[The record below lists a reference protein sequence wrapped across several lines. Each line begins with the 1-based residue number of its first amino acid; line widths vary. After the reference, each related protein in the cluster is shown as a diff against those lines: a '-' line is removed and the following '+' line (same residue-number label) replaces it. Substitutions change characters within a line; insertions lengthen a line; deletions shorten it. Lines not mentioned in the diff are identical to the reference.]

1 MRSNETMKRVA
12 LVTGANRGIGLEICR
27 QLGAAGYAVVLT
39 ARDAER
45 GAKAAR
51 TLCDEG
57 LDARFHALDVASS
70 GDAGNAADAAQFVER
85 ELGRLDALV
94 NNAAVAIDPE
104 ATLETVD
111 LDVVRRTLEVN
122 LLGALSCCQAFLPM
136 MRRQEYG
143 RIVNV
148 SSGRGSFSKL
158 AAGGPSYRIS
168 KTALNALTVILADE
182 VGGTNILVNAMTP
195 GWVRT
200 RLGGIK
206 APRST
211 AEGAETAVW
220 LATLPDDGP
229 RGRFFRDREDF
240 PW

>member
-1 MRSNETMKRVA
+1 MKRIA
-12 LVTGANRGIGLEICR
+12 LVTGGNRGIGLEICK
-27 QLGAAGYAVVLT
+27 QLGHAGYTVVLT
-39 ARDAER
+39 ARNPEK
-45 GAKAAR
+45 GARAAGM
-51 TLCDEG
+51 LCRDG
-57 LDARFHALDVASS
+57 LDVRFQALDVT
-70 GDAGNAADAAQFVER
+70 DPAAIREAAAFVEG

-94 NNAAVAIDPE
+94 NNAAISLDP
-104 ATLETVD
+104 TGSLETVD
-111 LDVVRRTLEVN
+111 LDVMRRTLDAN
-122 LLGALSCCQAFLPM
+122 LVGALACCQAFLPM

-158 AAGGPSYRIS
+158 AAGGPCYRIS

-182 VGGTNILVNAMTP
+182 VKETNILVNAMTP

-206 APRST
+206 APRTT
-211 AEGAETAVW
+211 AQGAETAVW
-220 LATLPDDGP
+220 LAMLPDHGP
-229 RGRFFRDREDF
+229 RGRFFRDRKDF

>member
-1 MRSNETMKRVA
+1 MKKVV
-12 LVTGANRGIGLEICR
+12 LVTGANRGIGFEICR
-27 QLGAAGYAVVLT
+27 QLGGLGYVVIVT

-45 GAKAAR
+45 GETAAR
-51 TLCDEG
+51 TLRNEG
-57 LDARFHALDVASS
+57 IDARSHPLDVTSPEAV
-70 GDAGNAADAAQFVER
+70 ARTVQFVEK
-85 ELGRLDALV
+85 EIGRLDVLI
-94 NNAAVAIDPE
+94 NNAAIAIDPQE
-104 ATLETVD
+104 ALAEVD
-111 LDVVRRTLEVN
+111 LDIMRRTLETN
-122 LLGALSCCQAFLPM
+122 LLGALRCCQAFLPLM
-136 MRRQEYG
+136 KRQGYG

-148 SSGRGSFSKL
+148 SSGRGSFSRL
-158 AAGGPSYRIS
+158 AAGGPCYRIS
-168 KTALNALTVILADE
+168 KTALNAVTVILADE
-182 VGGTNILVNAMTP
+182 TKETNILVNAMTP

-229 RGRFFRDREDF
+229 RGKFFKDREEF

>member
-1 MRSNETMKRVA
+1 MKRVA

-27 QLGAAGYAVVLT
+27 QLGAAGYTVVLT
-39 ARDAER
+39 ARDPER
-45 GAKAAR
+45 GARAVRGLRK
-51 TLCDEG
+51 EG
-57 LDARFHALDVASS
+57 LDAHFQPLDVTDPTS
-70 GDAGNAADAAQFVER
+70 AGQAAAFVAA
-85 ELGRLDALV
+85 ELGRLDALI
-94 NNAAVAIDPE
+94 NNAAIAIDPE
-104 ATLETVD
+104 DALETVD
-111 LDVVRRTLEVN
+111 PGVMRQTLETN
-122 LLGALSCCQAFLPM
+122 LTGVLNCCQAFLPM
-136 MRRQEYG
+136 MRQQGYG

-158 AAGGPSYRIS
+158 AAGGPCYRVS

-182 VGGTNILVNAMTP
+182 LKETNILVNVMTP

-200 RLGGIK
+200 RLGGLK

-220 LATLPDDGP
+220 LAMLPDDGP
-229 RGRFFRDREDF
+229 RGRFFRDREEF

>member
-1 MRSNETMKRVA
+1 MKRVA
-12 LVTGANRGIGLEICR
+12 MVTGANRGIGLEICS
-27 QLGAAGYAVVLT
+27 QLGKAGYAVVLT
-39 ARDAER
+39 ARDPQK
-45 GAKAAR
+45 GAKAAQSLR
-51 TLCDEG
+51 REG
-57 LDARFHALDVASS
+57 LDVHFHPLDVTAP
-70 GDAGNAADAAQFVER
+70 GAAREAAAFVEG

-94 NNAAVAIDPE
+94 NNAAVSLDPE
-104 ATLETVD
+104 GFLETVD
-111 LDVVRRTLEVN
+111 PDVMRQTLEAN
-122 LLGALSCCQAFLPM
+122 LLGALACCQAVLPV

-148 SSGRGSFSKL
+148 SSGRGSFTKL

-182 VGGTNILVNAMTP
+182 LKETNILVNVMTP

-200 RLGGIK
+200 RLGGMK
-206 APRST
+206 APRSVSQ
-211 AEGAETAVW
+211 GAEAAVW

-229 RGRFFRDREDF
+229 RGKFFRDREEF

>member
-1 MRSNETMKRVA
+1 MKPLKRVA

-27 QLGAAGYAVVLT
+27 QLGQTGYSVVVA
-39 ARDAER
+39 ARDAVKGER
-45 GAKAAR
+45 ARR
-51 TLCDEG
+51 TLAAEG
-57 LDARFHALDVASS
+57 IEAHFHPMDVTDPEGVRQSAE
-70 GDAGNAADAAQFVER
+70 FVAR

-94 NNAAVAIDPE
+94 NNAAIAVDPKE
-104 ATLETVD
+104 SLGDVD
-111 LDVVRRTLEVN
+111 VEVMRRTLETN
-122 LLGALSCCQAFLPM
+122 FLGALRCCQAFLPM
-136 MRRQEYG
+136 MREQGYG

-158 AAGGPSYRIS
+158 GAGGPCYRIS

-182 VGGTNILVNAMTP
+182 VKDTNILVNAMTP

-200 RLGGIK
+200 RLGGMK

-220 LATLPDDGP
+220 LAMLPDDGP
-229 RGRFFRDREDF
+229 RGRFFKDREEF

>member
-1 MRSNETMKRVA
+1 VG

-27 QLGAAGYAVVLT
+27 QLGAAGYTVVLT
-39 ARDAER
+39 ARDPEKGSRAV
-45 GAKAAR
+45 KALR
-51 TLCDEG
+51 KEG
-57 LDARFHALDVASS
+57 IEAHFQELDVTDSASARQAVDS
-70 GDAGNAADAAQFVER
+70 VTR
-85 ELGRLDALV
+85 ELGRVDALV
-94 NNAAVAIDPE
+94 NNAAIAIDPRE
-104 ATLETVD
+104 SLETVD
-111 LDVVRRTLEVN
+111 LDVMRRTLETNV
-122 LLGALSCCQAFLPM
+122 LGALACCQAFLPVM
-136 MRRQEYG
+136 KRQGYG

-158 AAGGPSYRIS
+158 GAGGPSYRIS

-182 VGGTNILVNAMTP
+182 VKDTNILVNAMTP

-200 RLGGIK
+200 RLGGMK

-220 LATLPDDGP
+220 LAMLPDDGP
-229 RGRFFRDREDF
+229 RGRFFKDREEF